1 MHTRIQHN
9 IKELRSRSKLT
20 SKELSERIGKN
31 PYAISSYETGKST
44 PPLEVIYQ
52 LAEIFQVS
60 PAALISE
67 DLTDPETY
75 QRVTSGNYRIPDG
88 VEEGQLVKEKQLLY
102 KALKDEEALR
112 KKSGQKLDKLRQ
124 QLKALE
130 ADLANIPENH
140 PAYDRIRQL
149 REILEK

>member
-1 MHTRIQHN
+1 MRNYANNQHDAN
-9 IKELRSRSKLT
+9 DD
-20 SKELSERIGKN
+20 
-31 PYAISSYETGKST
+31 
-44 PPLEVIYQ
+44 
-52 LAEIFQVS
+52 LAELERQLRATI
-60 PAALISE
+60 
-67 DLTDPETY
+67 

-124 QLKALE
+124 ELKALE
-130 ADLANIPENH
+130 VDLANIPEDH